1 MPLIIPANSA
11 SASGY
16 AIDNSCRFNDGSS
29 DYLNKSNGTP
39 TNADRCT
46 ISCWV
51 KRGNLVEG
59 MILGNYSSASFRAR
73 FGFDSNHKLEY
84 NQVNDGSVTCAVTT
98 NMVFRD
104 TSAWYHIVCAVDTTD
119 GTASNRIKIYVN
131 GTQVDV
137 TFATN
142 IDQNLDFKLNQASVP
157 LVVGQDGNNAKY
169 FDGYQS
175 ETVFIDGTQN
185 AVTDFGEFDEDS
197 GIWKPIDGLADL
209 TFGTNGFYLDFEDS
223 AALGDDVS
231 GNGNDFTVNNLTAID
246 QTTDTPTNNFAT
258 WNPLVHYSTSA
269 TFSEGNLKVTPQEN
283 TSRVYTVSTIAMPTV
298 SGSKWYA
305 EFKLLANDNVGIV
318 GILDA
323 AQTSFVFHNNSDLDN
338 QNGDTSVGR
347 VTYRVGNGLIKYPSG
362 QSVDTTVT
370 TTNGQT
376 VMIALDSGNGKV
388 WFGKDGTWFNSGDP
402 GADSGGVDFTGQS
415 WWTSGVDAFVFLVG
429 DGSTGGYDNWSA
441 NFGNPPYTISS
452 GNADGNSR
460 GNFEYSVP
468 SGFLSL
474 CTKNLSEIL
483 S

>member
-246 QTTDTPTNNFAT
+246 QTTDTPTNNYAT
-258 WNPLVHYSTSA
+258 FNPLKFSFEDSA
-269 TFSEGNLKVTPQEN
+269 VRDPTYSEGNLVALHHEAGHKCPAF
-283 TSRVYTVSTIAMPTV
+283 STIASN
-298 SGSKWYA
+298 SGKWYA
-305 EFKLLANDNVGIV
+305 EVKWLAVNGSYPVNQDTGI
-318 GILDA
+318 INIDA
-323 AQTSFVFHNNSDLDN
+323 AVIKGWNVLGYFYRGDGTKFVVGSSSSFGDTYTTGDIIGIAMDLDN
-338 QNGDTSVGR
+338 SNLYFSK
-347 VTYRVGNGLIKYPSG
+347 N
-362 QSVDTTVT
+362 
-370 TTNGQT
+370 
-376 VMIALDSGNGKV
+376 
-388 WFGKDGTWFNSGDP
+388 GTWQNSGDP
-402 GADSGGVDFTGQS
+402 ESGATGTGAIS
-415 WWTSGVDAFVFLVG
+415 IASNIYYAFMTEDYNNGKTAL
-429 DGSTGGYDNWSA
+429 NC
-441 NFGNPPYTISS
+441 GNPPYTISS